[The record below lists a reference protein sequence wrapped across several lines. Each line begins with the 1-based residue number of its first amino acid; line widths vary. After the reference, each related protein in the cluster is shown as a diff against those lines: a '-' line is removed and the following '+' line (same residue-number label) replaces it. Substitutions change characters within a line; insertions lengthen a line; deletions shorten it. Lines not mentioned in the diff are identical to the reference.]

1 MLLEEGGASPPRG
14 DFFEFEVRVAH
25 FQDTKAI
32 KQKFAFRDDID
43 LFAVSEEGPAGTTE
57 GNGAVA
63 EEF

>member
-1 MLLEEGGASPPRG
+1 LLLEEGGASAPRG

-32 KQKFAFRDDID
+32 KQEFAFRDDID
-43 LFAVSEEGPAGTTE
+43 LFAVSEEGTTGTTE